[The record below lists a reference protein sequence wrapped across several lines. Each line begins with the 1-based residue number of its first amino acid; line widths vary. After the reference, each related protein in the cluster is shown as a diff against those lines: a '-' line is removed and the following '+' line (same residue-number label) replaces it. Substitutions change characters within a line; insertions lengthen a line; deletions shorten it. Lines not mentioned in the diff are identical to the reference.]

1 MLLVTF
7 KKADGPTMTLGPFKL
22 LRFDGEEL
30 RERSGGPL
38 LAKHEG
44 HDWLVGDDRFL
55 RLDCE
60 GPLTL
65 RFLGGSAADSRAY
78 GAFQHFSS
86 VDGIGYADHHVF
98 CQIDMQ
104 TKRWH
109 LRQDHS
115 EWDTLVVE
123 RP

>member
-1 MLLVTF
+1 MLVVTF
-7 KKADGPTMTLGPFKL
+7 KKADGRTTTLGPLKL

-30 RERSGGPL
+30 RETASGPV
-38 LAKHEG
+38 LAEHEG
-44 HDWLVGDDRFL
+44 HHWLVDGDRFL

-65 RFLGGSAADSRAY
+65 RFVGGSGPDSRAY
-78 GAFQHFSS
+78 GAFQHF
-86 VDGIGYADHHVF
+86 
-98 CQIDMQ
+98 CQIDTQ
-104 TKRWH
+104 TQQWH
-109 LRQDHS
+109 LRRDHP